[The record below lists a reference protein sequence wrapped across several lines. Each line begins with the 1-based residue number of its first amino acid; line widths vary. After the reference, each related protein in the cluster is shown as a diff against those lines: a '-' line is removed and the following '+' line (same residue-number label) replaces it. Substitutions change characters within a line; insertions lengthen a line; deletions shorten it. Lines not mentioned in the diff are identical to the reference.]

1 VAADDER
8 PDDDM
13 GALEVE
19 PAGSAASGKVSGPLA
34 SSLGELDP
42 NELLSAIVKVKEPGY
57 VPAAADERSRASDRL
72 FTANVRRSDLDALAE
87 DARVESVELS
97 ERLGLID

>member
-1 VAADDER
+1 VAAEDDR
-8 PDDDM
+8 VDDDM

-19 PAGSAASGKVSGPLA
+19 RADSEGGAKVSGPLA
-34 SSLGELDP
+34 SSLGDLDP
-42 NELLSAIVKVKEPGY
+42 DEMLSAIVKVNESGY
-57 VPAAADERSRASDRL
+57 VPKAADERSRASDKL
-72 FTANVRRSDLDALAE
+72 FTANVRRSDLGALAK

>member
-1 VAADDER
+1 MPEDDRRHE
-8 PDDDM
+8 DM

-19 PAGSAASGKVSGPLA
+19 RADAEGGKVSGPLA
-34 SSLGELDP
+34 SSLGDLDP
-42 NELLSAIVKVKEPGY
+42 DEVLSAIVKVKEAGY
-57 VPAAADERSRASDRL
+57 VPKAATERSRASDTL
-72 FTANVRRSDLDALAE
+72 FTANVRRADLDALAK